1 MLKWK
6 MKDIV
11 GVIKNIFTGAGQII
25 PTITQQY
32 AKKAKV
38 DERWSDHRGRW
49 YVSTGSSI
57 VATHTIVW
65 EQRIASR
72 GGALTCM
79 LSWHLSTITVMYH
92 SQHIDAF
99 IAG

>member
-38 DERWSDHRGRW
+38 DAM
-49 YVSTGSSI
+49 V
-57 VATHTIVW
+57 
-65 EQRIASR
+65 
-72 GGALTCM
+72 
-79 LSWHLSTITVMYH
+79 
-92 SQHIDAF
+92 
-99 IAG
+99 